1 MAIAPQRSFVR
12 SVLPWLVG
20 TVMLIV
26 YLVTLDKVVTVQ
38 SVLPLARASGAE
50 WHPVYISPLSWLIT
64 LPVRWLPANTQLI
77 GLNFIGALCAAMSLA
92 LLARCVSILPH
103 NRTPFQR
110 ARLVAGNSLLNIR
123 LAWVPVVFAV
133 LMCGLQRTFWEHA
146 VIWKGEMLD
155 LLLFAYCV
163 RCLLE
168 FRLSEKNLWL
178 YKLALVYGMGIA
190 NNFAMIGFF
199 PALLAALLWVKGWPF
214 FRLHFLARMFLFALV
229 GLSLYLVLPIVQMQ
243 SDVQPVT
250 FAQALKANLLFQKQH
265 VFGFPRWRAGWIGIY
280 ALLPL
285 MLAGVR
291 WPGTFDDTSSAG
303 KAFTLAFAIVLHA
316 GLLAFCIYIAFDPPT
331 APRQFGLGLSFLP
344 AYFLGALSIGYYS
357 GFLLLIF
364 QGGHGKRRPRFS
376 MPPLVNHAVAVVVC
390 AGAIFVVTR
399 LVAQNT
405 SKIREAI
412 SPTMHDYAVALA
424 KSLPEKSAVVLSD
437 DPVRLHAVGAL
448 LDRSAA
454 DTHLLIDTASLT
466 QPAYHTFLRKRYG
479 DRWPNLS
486 PERGTAAISSQQIV
500 QLLSELGQK
509 HEIIYLHPSF
519 GFYFET
525 FYQEPR
531 KLVYLLKPYGRNSIV
546 ARVPGNAIIA
556 EQTAAWNAVA
566 TGPLKE
572 LKATVAALP
581 SDSAERAR
589 HGSTYVAAYYS
600 RALDWWG
607 VELQRAVRFDEAAK
621 FFAEAVALNPDNAAA
636 LINQEANAAWRGGQ
650 RLAPIGKNAEEKLK
664 LYRGVNELLGS
675 CGPVDQPEFAIQA
688 ANMLMQKGFYR
699 QAEHMVQRAIAYVP
713 DNLVYRAALANV
725 TLLSQQPD
733 RALTLIYAIAPRAKE
748 VGPALQ
754 IEVARIEAF
763 ARYSRDDFPTAERI
777 LRRTVAQ
784 FPEHDASYTALSQLY
799 IIYANKFR
807 GETNLVA
814 ARTQLTNAL
823 KVIEGQITVQSNNP
837 TARFQQGTLLI
848 ALDDHE
854 NAAAAF
860 TKVLELQKD
869 NSTAL
874 LNRAIARLQSNKLD
888 DAEGDYQ
895 ELLRQ
900 FTPNYRVYYGL
911 GEIAY
916 RKKNWRAAIAHYKD
930 YLRYAQEAAGEEISF
945 VQTRMAQLK
954 KK

>member
-1 MAIAPQRSFVR
+1 MVTTPQRSFVR
-12 SVLPWLVG
+12 TVLPWLVG
-20 TVMLIV
+20 AVMLMV
-26 YLVTLDKVVTVQ
+26 YLITLDKVVTVQ

-50 WHPVYISPLSWLIT
+50 WHPVYTSPLSWLVT
-64 LPVRWLPANTQLI
+64 LPVRWLPANAQLI
-77 GLNFIGALCAAMSLA
+77 GLNFVGALCAAMSLV

-123 LAWVPVVFAV
+123 LAWVPVLFAV

-146 VIWKGEMLD
+146 IIWRGEMLD

-168 FRLSEKNLWL
+168 FRLSEKNPWL
-178 YKLALVYGMGIA
+178 YKLALAYGMGIA

-199 PALLAALLWVKGWPF
+199 PALLVALLWVKGWPF
-214 FRLHFLARMFLFALV
+214 FRLHFLTRMFLFALA
-229 GLSLYLVLPIVQMQ
+229 GLSLYLVLPIIQMQ

-250 FAQALKANLLFQKQH
+250 FWQALKTNLVFQKQH

-285 MLAGVR
+285 MLAGIR
-291 WPGTFDDTSSAG
+291 WPGSFDDTSSAG
-303 KAFTLAFAIVLHA
+303 QSFTLLFAIILHA

-331 APRQFGLGLSFLP
+331 APRHFGQGLPFLP
-344 AYFLGALSIGYYS
+344 AYFLGALSIGYFS
-357 GFLLLIF
+357 GFLLLVF
-364 QGGHGKRRPRFS
+364 QKGRSKLRSRFS
-376 MPPLVNHAVAVVVC
+376 APLLVNHAVAVVVC
-390 AGAIFVVTR
+390 AGAIFVMTR
-399 LVAQNT
+399 LVAQNA

-412 SPTMHDYAVALA
+412 SPAMHDYAVALR
-424 KSLPEKSAVVLSD
+424 KSLPEKSALVLSD

-454 DTHLLIDTASLT
+454 NTHLLIDTTSLT

-479 DRWPNLS
+479 ARWPKLS
-486 PERGTAAISSQQIV
+486 PQRGSAAITLQQVV

-531 KLVYLLKPYGRNSIV
+531 KLVYLLKPHSRHSVV
-546 ARVPGNAIIA
+546 ARVPDNAIIA
-556 EQTAAWNAVA
+556 EQTAAWNAIA

-572 LKATVAALP
+572 LKATMAALP
-581 SDSAERAR
+581 SDPAERAR
-589 HGSTYVAAYYS
+589 HGSTYVAACYS

-636 LINQEANAAWRGGQ
+636 LINQEANAAWRSGQ
-650 RLAPIGKNAEEKLK
+650 RLAQIGKNAKEKLK
-664 LYRGVNELLGS
+664 LYRDLNELLGS
-675 CGPVDQPEFAIQA
+675 CGPVDQPEFAIQIA
-688 ANMLMQKGFYR
+688 DMLMQRGYYQ
-699 QAEHMVQRAIAYVP
+699 QAEHLVQRAIAFAP
-713 DNLVYRAALANV
+713 DDLAYRAALANV
-725 TLLSQQPD
+725 TLLSQHPD
-733 RALTLIYAIAPRAKE
+733 HALTLLYAIAPRVKKSA
-748 VGPALQ
+748 PALQ

-763 ARYSRDDFPTAERI
+763 AQYTRDDFPTAERI
-777 LRRTVAQ
+777 LQRTVER
-784 FPEHDASYTALSQLY
+784 FPEHDASHRALSQLY
-799 IIYANKFR
+799 IIYANKMR
-807 GETNLVA
+807 AETNLA
-814 ARTQLTNAL
+814 GARMQLTNAL
-823 KVIEGQITVQSNNP
+823 KVIEGQLQVQPNNP
-837 TARFQQGTLLI
+837 AARFQQGTLLI
-848 ALDDHE
+848 SLDDYD
-854 NAAAAF
+854 NAAVAF
-860 TKVLELQKD
+860 TKVLELEKD
-869 NSTAL
+869 TSTAL

-888 DAEGDYQ
+888 DAERDYQ
-895 ELLRQ
+895 ELLRR

-911 GEIAY
+911 GEIAW
-916 RKKNWRAAIAHYKD
+916 RKKNWRAASAHYKD

-945 VQTRMAQLK
+945 VQTRLAQLK